1 MFDVASTGFRVS
13 WVAPNDGIPAQY
25 NLMYRAVDS
34 QNTTVKMF
42 NGAILPNPTI
52 GNLLPQTTYSVQVEA
67 VFNPA
72 PPQSSTTNEFIV
84 TTLPGTC
91 MLCTYCFTIG
101 TCKSMCT
108 VAA

>member
-1 MFDVASTGFRVS
+1 MLDVTSTGFRVS
-13 WVAPNDGIPAQY
+13 WVAPNDATPDQY
-25 NLMYRAVDS
+25 NLMYRAVES
-34 QNTTVKMF
+34 QTATNMTFT
-42 NGAILPNPTI
+42 GAILPNPTI

-67 VFNPA
+67 VFN

-101 TCKSMCT
+101 TCKSTCT